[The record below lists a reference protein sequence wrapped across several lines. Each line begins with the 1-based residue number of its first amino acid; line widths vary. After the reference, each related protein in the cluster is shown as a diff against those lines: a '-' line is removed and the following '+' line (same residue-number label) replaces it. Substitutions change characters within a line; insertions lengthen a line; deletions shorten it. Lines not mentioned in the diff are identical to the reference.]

1 VDEVHRSGPSRI
13 LAELEAQH
21 AELRKMMDRCE
32 HAIDELEAGTIE
44 LADIAR
50 ETARLRLA
58 FTAHNTFEEQ
68 VLRPLLLA
76 NDAFGIVRCDRM
88 IEDHT
93 AEHREL
99 RDRLLAATDTT
110 AHFRDVIETLRAHL
124 DAEERYLLSAKVLR
138 GARVSLGDV
147 GA

>member
-1 VDEVHRSGPSRI
+1 MEEMHRSGPGRI
-13 LAELEAQH
+13 LVELEAQH

-32 HAIDELEAGTIE
+32 ESIDELEQGRIDV
-44 LADIAR
+44 ADIAR

-68 VLRPLLLA
+68 SLRPILLA

-88 IEDHT
+88 IEDHI

-99 RDRLLAATDTT
+99 RERMQAATDST
-110 AHFRDVIETLRAHL
+110 AHLRDVIETLRAHL
-124 DAEERYLLSAKVLR
+124 DAEERYLLTAKVLR
-138 GARVSLGDV
+138 AHAV
-147 GA
+147 GE